1 MGLLA
6 RARKRLTVHHI
17 LAAELRP
24 ESQKLLWRM
33 QVTSHER
40 DFFTG
45 RSEGQ
50 KVEQTRMGVRAA
62 AAESD
67 SALRAEGAPNHQTVR
82 LPVKFRDS
90 NRPAGRG

>member
-1 MGLLA
+1 MSPNCRSRRK
-6 RARKRLTVHHI
+6 RARLTTHHI

-40 DFFTG
+40 DFHRKT
-45 RSEGQ
+45 EGQ
-50 KVEQTRMGVRAA
+50 KAEQTRMGVRAA

-67 SALRAEGAPNHQTVR
+67 SALRAEGAATIKSSV
-82 LPVKFRDS
+82 LLSFL
-90 NRPAGRG
+90 